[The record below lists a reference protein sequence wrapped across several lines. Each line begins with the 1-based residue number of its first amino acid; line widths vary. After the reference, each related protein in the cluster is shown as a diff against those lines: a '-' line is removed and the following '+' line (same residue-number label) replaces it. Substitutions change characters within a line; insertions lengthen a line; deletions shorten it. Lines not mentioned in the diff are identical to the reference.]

1 MPFMADFQRERRFV
15 RGLNRT
21 LKRVKSIA
29 PDSPNLICDD
39 LQEAVEKWRDRTA
52 MTFEGRTLSY
62 AELDAI
68 ANRFAHWGKGINLR
82 RGQTVALFMPN
93 RLEYFP
99 IWKARRYGL
108 SKIGVVTA
116 LINNQLSG
124 LALAH
129 CLNISQ
135 AACVIVDA
143 ETSPVFEAAKE
154 PLLERPLPQWV
165 YGPAHG
171 DQRDLV
177 QALKSCSQLPPDKI
191 VREDIRARDTALL
204 IFTSGTTGLPKAARI
219 SHVRA
224 QLYMRG
230 FAGST
235 DAKAVRDRIYV
246 ALPLYHATGGLC
258 ALGAALLNG
267 GSGVPAAQVL
277 RQPFLGRGG
286 GRGLH
291 QVRLHRRALPLSGEP
306 GAQRRRGP
314 PQDPHGLRQRP
325 ASRHLADHEAKR
337 FQDPGDPGVL
347 RLDRGQRLDVQLR
360 WPRRRHRPRAQVA
373 AQALQRAA
381 WCSSTWRARRRS
393 CGTNGLCIE
402 AGPGQI
408 GECIGQIGGRTRAA
422 NIPGYVDKAVLQR
435 KKVLHDV
442 FEEGDAWFATGDLMR
457 TDADGYFYFVDRI
470 GDTFRWK
477 GENVST
483 NEVAEERLLGC
494 PGVKEANVYG
504 QCRGSGRRGPRRHG
518 RPGGRAWS
526 STSSGLRR
534 RGGPRTCRSYAQP
547 LFVRILPAIETTGTF
562 KTRKMDLI
570 ADGYD
575 PAKFKGPLYRLWSDQ
590 FGYPG
595 VHLELQQPANVSD
608 EAVPY
613 RIVGDGQLHIFPLF
627 DECGRTA
634 KCLQPGR
641 RVWTGPERTN
651 QHSELQFRVHA
662 AFLSRATVHSRLRA
676 GRLGILRDR
685 RLRIWSVSDRDH
697 CGSRPSRS
705 GTSRDGHGGGQRK
718 A

>member
-1 MPFMADFQRERRFV
+1 MPFMADFQRERRFM

-29 PDSPNLICDD
+29 SDSANLICDD
-39 LQEAVEKWRDRTA
+39 LQEAFDQHRDRTA

-99 IWKARRYGL
+99 IWYGL

-143 ETSPVFEAAKE
+143 ETSPVFEAAKG
-154 PLLERPLPQWV
+154 LLEKPLQQWV
-165 YGPAHG
+165 FGPAHG
-171 DQRDLV
+171 EQRDLV

-204 IFTSGTTGLPKAARI
+204 IFTSGTTGMPKAARI
-219 SHVRA
+219 THVRA

-230 FAGST
+230 FAGAT
-235 DAKAVRDRIYV
+235 GAKQTDRIYV

-267 GSGVPAAQVL
+267 GSVFL
-277 RQPFLGRGG
+277 RRKFSATHFWGEAVDEGCTMFVYIGELCRYLVNQPPGDDEARHKIRMAFGNGLRPDIWPTMKQRFRIPEILEFYGSTEGNVSMFNFDGREGAI
-286 GRGLH
+286 GRAPKWLRNRFN
-291 QVRLHRRALPLSGEP
+291 VRLV
-306 GAQRRRGP
+306 Q
-314 PQDPHGLRQRP
+314 
-325 ASRHLADHEAKR
+325 
-337 FQDPGDPGVL
+337 F
-347 RLDRGQRLDVQLR
+347 DVESETAIR
-360 WPRRRHRPRAQVA
+360 
-373 AQALQRAA
+373 
-381 WCSSTWRARRRS
+381 
-393 CGTNGLCIE
+393 GTNGLCIE
-402 AGPGQI
+402 AGAGQI
-408 GECIGQIGGRTRAA
+408 GECIGQIGGDARSEYA
-422 NIPGYVDKAVLQR
+422 GYVSKTESE

-442 FEEGDAWFATGDLMR
+442 FEKGDRWFATGDLMK

-483 NEVAEERLLGC
+483 NEVAERLLGC
-494 PGVKEANVYG
+494 PGVREANVYG
-504 QCRGSGRRGPRRHG
+504 VEVPNAE
-518 RPGGRAWS
+518 GRAGMA
-526 STSSGLRR
+526 GLVV
-534 RGGPRTCRSYAQP
+534 GPEFDIKTFGDGVAHELPPYAQP
-547 LFVRILPAIETTGTF
+547 LFVRVLPALETTGTF

-575 PAKFKGPLYRLWSDQ
+575 PAKIKGPLYFHDIKR
-590 FGYPG
+590 GY
-595 VHLELQQPANVSD
+595 VKITKSVYEK
-608 EAVPY
+608 
-613 RIVGDGQLHIFPLF
+613 IV
-627 DECGRTA
+627 
-634 KCLQPGR
+634 
-641 RVWTGPERTN
+641 
-651 QHSELQFRVHA
+651 
-662 AFLSRATVHSRLRA
+662 A
-676 GRLGILRDR
+676 GLVKL
-685 RLRIWSVSDRDH
+685 
-697 CGSRPSRS
+697 
-705 GTSRDGHGGGQRK
+705 
-718 A
+718 